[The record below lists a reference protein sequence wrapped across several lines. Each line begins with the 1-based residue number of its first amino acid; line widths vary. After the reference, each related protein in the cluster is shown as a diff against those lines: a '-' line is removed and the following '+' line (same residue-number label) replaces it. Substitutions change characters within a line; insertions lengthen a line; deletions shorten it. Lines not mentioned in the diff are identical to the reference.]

1 MPPTTPKIRGDL
13 ASRYR
18 RCGLDCPM
26 FQDDLISTLSDFFGV
41 FHSLL
46 EPSKLFW
53 FRGHPDKSY
62 RLAPSALRYDDPETR
77 DRALGLIADMKRF
90 LEMKLPRPPALDNEL
105 GWMQVAQHY
114 GLPTRLLDWTQN
126 AAVALFFACCKDP
139 DADGLVAILNPTEI
153 NQSIDARAPRV
164 FNIERDFDTIN
175 PYFKLGGRIRVNGK
189 RTIAINPT
197 WNSERIAMQ
206 QGAFTLHGSRKFDLD
221 RHQASSLI
229 YVPILR
235 EHKAPLLNELGRVG
249 IGEMFIFP
257 EPEHV
262 CAHLKPGGGIE
273 VTSGRIHSLHYRRRF
288 LRTRAQALSG
298 FGDSPP
304 AVGPGSEVSSSFE
317 WFI

>member
-1 MPPTTPKIRGDL
+1 MPPMTPKIRREL
-13 ASRYR
+13 ANRYR
-18 RCGLDCPM
+18 HCGLDCPM

-46 EPSKLFW
+46 EPNKVFW
-53 FRGHPDKSY
+53 FRGHPDMTY
-62 RLAPSALRYDDPETR
+62 RLAPSALRYREREER
-77 DRALGLIADMKRF
+77 DRALGLLADMKRF
-90 LEMKLPRPPALDNEL
+90 LEMKLPRPPAPDDGL

-139 DADGLVAILNPTEI
+139 KADGLVAILNPIEL
-153 NQSIDARAPRV
+153 NQRTDARLPRV
-164 FNIERDFDTIN
+164 FNFERDSNIIKT
-175 PYFKLGGRIRVNGK
+175 YFKLDGQIRANGR

-229 YVPILR
+229 FVPILR
-235 EHKAPLLNELGRVG
+235 DHKASLLNELERVG

-262 CAHLKPGGGIE
+262 CAHLK
-273 VTSGRIHSLHYRRRF
+273 
-288 LRTRAQALSG
+288 RTAGL
-298 FGDSPP
+298 
-304 AVGPGSEVSSSFE
+304 
-317 WFI
+317 